1 MIDQL
6 IIIVCYLIEQILSVI
21 TFIFHNFILL
31 NIFQFYRN
39 QGLGFTGYQ
48 NTKDSFFELFTRLRE
63 ERIIP

>member
-1 MIDQL
+1 MLDQV

-31 NIFQFYRN
+31 NIFQFYQN